1 MRDERSLNHLSAGLH
16 VATAK
21 RGLQS
26 LRSASTSIS
35 GRGGCAAFLAG
46 IALVGVSSG
55 CASGSSSSQP
65 APVVAIE
72 DEPEARSRP
81 RAMNE
86 QGAAASDKRA
96 RRVLAW
102 ETDEPEARARA
113 RREGALLIVHLSAAW
128 SASSRAMER
137 EVWSD
142 PRIASYP
149 EPIVALRIDL
159 TDAGP
164 DAELWAERYG
174 ARAVPTTLVIDAL
187 GREVGRLEGPASA
200 DEVLRALGSAI
211 EGGR

>member
-1 MRDERSLNHLSAGLH
+1 MRDERSLYHLSAGLH

-26 LRSASTSIS
+26 LRSASASIS
-35 GRGGCAAFLAG
+35 GRGGCAVFLAV
-46 IALVGVSSG
+46 IALVGGSSG
-55 CASGSSSSQP
+55 CASGASSSQP
-65 APVVAIE
+65 APVVAIAG
-72 DEPEARSRP
+72 EPGARSRP
-81 RAMNE
+81 RPMNE
-86 QGAAASDKRA
+86 EGAASGKRA

-128 SASSRAMER
+128 SAGARAMER

-142 PRIASYP
+142 PRIASYA
-149 EPIVALRIDL
+149 EPLVALRIDL

-174 ARAVPTTLVIDAL
+174 ARAVPTTLVLDAS
-187 GREVGRLEGPASA
+187 GRELGRLEGPVSA
-200 DEVLRALGSAI
+200 DEVLRALESA
-211 EGGR
+211 GDAR